1 LLKGILICGIIV
13 FAFLV
18 FAVNTKALKGS
29 MIAPSCLK
37 MTKAVVDLIPQELK
51 DKFRDAYQGVIGRRG
66 KMMKKSRPLSIH
78 KKMEVLIKELVEKE
92 LPIKEAIKEF
102 EKIYIETAEKKYNG
116 NKTRIAKAL
125 GIHRNTLHNLCKTL
139 KIK

>member
-1 LLKGILICGIIV
+1 
-13 FAFLV
+13 
-18 FAVNTKALKGS
+18 
-29 MIAPSCLK
+29 
-37 MTKAVVDLIPQELK
+37 
-51 DKFRDAYQGVIGRRG
+51 
-66 KMMKKSRPLSIH
+66 MMKKSRPLSIH
-78 KKMEVLIKELVEKE
+78 KKMEILIKELVEKE